1 MAVKDT
7 ERFLM
12 SETNEKVIR
21 RFIDEVINNGDF
33 SVLDQLVQPNYV
45 YRSPD
50 QQLDGTEALE
60 GLLAAYREAFPDMSV
75 RIDDLVNGGDKVV
88 ISVTL
93 TGTHEGD
100 LMGIAPTG
108 RPVNISGMILS
119 RFQDG
124 KIVEEYEI
132 LDMLAMFQQ
141 LGVVSLPA

>member
-1 MAVKDT
+1 
-7 ERFLM
+7 M

-50 QQLDGTEALE
+50 QQLDGPEALE
-60 GLLAAYREAFPDMSV
+60 GLLTAYRAAFPDMSV
-75 RIDDLVNGGDKVV
+75 RIDDLVNGGDKIVV
-88 ISVTL
+88 SVTF
-93 TGTHEGD
+93 TGTHEGN

-108 RPVNISGMILS
+108 KPVNIRGMILS

-132 LDMLAMFQQ
+132 LDMLALFQQ
-141 LGVVSLPA
+141 LDVVSLPV

>member
-1 MAVKDT
+1 
-7 ERFLM
+7 M
-12 SETNEKVIR
+12 SETNETVLR
-21 RFIDEVINNGDF
+21 RFIGEVINNGDF
-33 SVLDQLVQPNYV
+33 SVLDELVHPNYV

-50 QQLDGTEALE
+50 QELDGPEALK
-60 GLLAAYREAFPDMSV
+60 GILVAYRIAFPDLNV

-88 ISVTL
+88 ISVTF

-100 LMGIAPTG
+100 LMGISPTG
-108 RPVNISGMILS
+108 KPVKINGMIRS

-124 KIVEEYEI
+124 KIVEEWEI